1 MNSNQ
6 QAKSYKSPGLFKM
19 LLWALLAVL
28 LSSCSE
34 DVITID
40 LKDAAPKIVIEGT
53 LSDQGEPCTVRVSK
67 SGDFYKPS
75 EFPPVTGAT
84 VTLSDSEGNLE
95 TLAENEAGLYLGNSL
110 LGVEG
115 RTYILTVEAEGKT
128 YEAVS
133 TLMKAVEIDS
143 LTYYFEDDPDIY
155 NEDYEDMEEG
165 YVFSCHFTYHEIEGN
180 YYRIKLTHNGEL
192 LQDIFLIP
200 DWYEDGESVEY
211 EFSNHLFEK
220 NDTIKVELLSIDKAA
235 YDYFS
240 TLNAVLLSVNT
251 GPVFSSIPDNP
262 LTNFTEGALG
272 YFAAYSVRSQTVVFE

>member
-1 MNSNQ
+1 M
-6 QAKSYKSPGLFKM
+6 LFKM
-19 LLWALLAVL
+19 MVWALLPVI

-34 DVITID
+34 EVITID
-40 LKDAAPKIVIEGT
+40 LKDAEPKIVIEGT
-53 LSDQGEPCTVRVSK
+53 LSDQGDPCTVRISK

-75 EFPPVTGAT
+75 VFPPVTGAS
-84 VTLSDSEGNLE
+84 VTLLDCEGNMENL
-95 TLAENEAGLYLGNSL
+95 TENEAGLYRGKSL
-110 LGVEG
+110 TGVEG
-115 RTYILTVEAEGKT
+115 RTYTLTVEAEGKT

-143 LTYYFEDDPDIY
+143 LTYYFEDDPDIH

-165 YVFSCHFTYHEIEGN
+165 YVFSCHFIYHEIDGN

-192 LQDIFLIP
+192 LQNIFLIP
-200 DWYEDGESVEY
+200 DWYDDGDTIEY
-211 EFSNHLFEK
+211 EFWNYLFEK
-220 NDTIKVELLSIDKAA
+220 NDTIKVELLSIDKAV

-240 TLNAVLLSVNT
+240 TLSDVLLSVGT